1 MYNTDVNQD
10 DETGNTRSMVVVQE
24 CTQNVEEVTNFLRG
38 LPGVHERLGLYGPE
52 EESCSC
58 IPWSSEVDLV
68 QMTRSTC
75 IKLSKWKADN

>member
-1 MYNTDVNQD
+1 MYDTGVNQKD
-10 DETGNTRSMVVVQE
+10 VTGNTCSSGVVQE
-24 CTQNVEEVTNFLRG
+24 CTQNVEEVTKFLRG

-68 QMTRSTC
+68 QIGRSTC
-75 IKLSKWKADN
+75 TKLSKWKEDN